1 MPTSTARIE
10 AERNQR
16 TGRGFC
22 VPSGAAKRGGSGSKP
37 GPRGSS
43 LSVSVPLCEV
53 LEFWFW
59 CVCLTACEG
68 GGRSSYI
75 KRSRA
80 RAGEEP
86 PEGRGSEEKKLVDLT
101 KMPPVRFLGTASQR
115 GIFVVEWY
123 KTYHCVFMIRREEN
137 CARTTRDV
145 ILGSTEYL

>member
-1 MPTSTARIE
+1 MRLHGIKARGGE
-10 AERNQR
+10 FAYLPAP
-16 TGRGFC
+16 
-22 VPSGAAKRGGSGSKP
+22 PSGEAPA
-37 GPRGSS
+37 PRRD
-43 LSVSVPLCEV
+43 LAEL
-53 LEFWFW
+53 LEF
-59 CVCLTACEG
+59 CIGVCACGG

-145 ILGSTEYL
+145 ILGSTDL